1 MNIKDLRKL
10 SLEFRR
16 LSSNF
21 LNSTNDTADVNLSRF
36 VSFITTNELIHS
48 IIEEKIAGI
57 KYDFK
62 DCFGIEDDGWA
73 EMSIPADEAQH
84 LKAQYDYLNFINDGK
99 GNVLGQAI
107 RFYHSS
113 NKCNDIIQSF
123 IERAF
128 KPLIDFINDQLSM
141 KMICAEE
148 DAKQVGGN
156 TYIQHI
162 DNLTGTAN
170 QQGNGIIT
178 SYTSNDGA
186 TKEILDLTGRLIE
199 VLPQLE
205 GFDEDEIDSV
215 KDDLES
221 VQEQVKSA
229 APKKSRLSKALEGI
243 KKFVAD
249 SAQKVGVSL
258 TANAILSTDW
268 PALIALLEQFI
279 QGIAH

>member
-1 MNIKDLRKL
+1 M
-10 SLEFRR
+10 E
-16 LSSNF
+16 
-21 LNSTNDTADVNLSRF
+21 
-36 VSFITTNELIHS
+36 
-48 IIEEKIAGI
+48 
-57 KYDFK
+57 
-62 DCFGIEDDGWA
+62 
-73 EMSIPADEAQH
+73 
-84 LKAQYDYLNFINDGK
+84 
-99 GNVLGQAI
+99 
-107 RFYHSS
+107 
-113 NKCNDIIQSF
+113 
-123 IERAF
+123 
-128 KPLIDFINDQLSM
+128 
-141 KMICAEE
+141 MICAEE

-221 VQEQVKSA
+221 VQEQVKSD
-229 APKKSRLSKALEGI
+229 APKKSRLNKALEGI

-258 TANAILSTDW
+258 TANAVLSTDW